1 MVIYGGNYHFCWPCF
16 AHPPASELGHGKSPI
31 YAVAHFPLCSWDLLC
46 CSSHTENQHNPKI
59 WGWSMKRNHLGISSW
74 FHRRYD
80 TVPTPCWSILLLISS
95 SPIARNSQ
103 KNNICWCLV
112 ELVDLVDPLS
122 LVQSCSNQTNM
133 AMENPENPPF
143 TRSSWNLHVF
153 RGIPAS
159 HVWFLQG
166 WSC

>member
-1 MVIYGGNYHFCWPCF
+1 
-16 AHPPASELGHGKSPI
+16 
-31 YAVAHFPLCSWDLLC
+31 LCSWDLLC

-103 KNNICWCLV
+103 KKTTC
-112 ELVDLVDPLS
+112 VDVWLS
-122 LVQSCSNQTNM
+122 WLIWLPPSAQMVQSCYPLIKHGNGTSGKSSLFFGGFPARLMGHRAQRAFSAAKKSNTWQWTPKISSHLVG
-133 AMENPENPPF
+133 NPW
-143 TRSSWNLHVF
+143 SSYLLIYLDPRRF
-153 RGIPAS
+153 RN
-159 HVWFLQG
+159 V
-166 WSC
+166 